1 MDALPTDPQLGPL
14 DLLVI
19 QPTPF
24 CNIDCSYCYLP
35 DRQSKKQITRDV
47 LEAIFERAFAS
58 GLVEH
63 PFTVVWHAGEPCVL
77 PPRFYKEA
85 IAILERHNTLGV
97 RVDHS
102 FQTNGTLID
111 AEWCAFI
118 KSHNVRI
125 GVSVDG
131 PAFLHDRFR
140 RTRGGKG
147 THTRVIQGMELLRS
161 EGIPFH
167 VITVLTGASL
177 DYPDELY
184 EFYRQYGISS
194 VGFNVE
200 EIEGPHR
207 HSSLEGSATYER
219 VVRFFAR
226 FYDLARGDWP
236 LHVRELHGATA
247 TIFGAGEEM
256 PARSHEIA
264 PLAIISVDCE
274 GRFSSFSPELLGLKS
289 EQYGDF
295 EFGRVQ
301 TDSFRAAARTEK
313 FRDPGRHR
321 RGRGTV
327 PPDLS
332 VFPVLRRRRSGQ
344 QILRERLVQLDGND
358 VLPLEQAGRDR
369 RRAGQARER
378 RSGSAGSRRNAFTA
392 LR

>member
-1 MDALPTDPQLGPL
+1 MDALPTDPELGPL

-35 DRQSKKQITRDV
+35 DRQSKKQIARDV
-47 LEAIFERAFAS
+47 LEAIFERTFAS

-77 PPRFYKEA
+77 PPRFYEEA
-85 IAILERHNTLGV
+85 IGILERHNTLGV

-111 AEWCAFI
+111 ADWCAFI

-140 RTRGGKG
+140 RTRRGHG
-147 THTRVIQGMELLRS
+147 THARVVAGMELLRR

-184 EFYRQYGISS
+184 EFYRRHGISS

-219 VVRFFAR
+219 VVRFFDR
-226 FYDLARGDWP
+226 FCDLASGDWP

-247 TIFGAGEEM
+247 TIFGAGEGM

-274 GRFSSFSPELLGLKS
+274 GRYSSFSPELLGLKS

-295 EFGRVQ
+295 AFGRVQ
-301 TDSFRAAARTEK
+301 TDSFRAAAQTAK
-313 FRDPGRHR
+313 FRAIQADIEAGVEQCRQTCPYFKYCGGGAPVNKYFENGSFNSTETMFCRLSKQAVIDVVLAKLEN
-321 RGRGTV
+321 GLCV
-327 PPDLS
+327 PP
-332 VFPVLRRRRSGQ
+332 VP
-344 QILRERLVQLDGND
+344 EATPA
-358 VLPLEQAGRDR
+358 PL
-369 RRAGQARER
+369 
-378 RSGSAGSRRNAFTA
+378 
-392 LR
+392 

>member
-1 MDALPTDPQLGPL
+1 MRAAAPL
-14 DLLVI
+14 L
-19 QPTPF
+19 Q
-24 CNIDCSYCYLP
+24 
-35 DRQSKKQITRDV
+35 
-47 LEAIFERAFAS
+47 
-58 GLVEH
+58 
-63 PFTVVWHAGEPCVL
+63 
-77 PPRFYKEA
+77 EA

-219 VVRFFAR
+219 RGPVLRPLLR
-226 FYDLARGDWP
+226 PGKGRLAP
-236 LHVRELHGATA
+236 AC
-247 TIFGAGEEM
+247 AGT
-256 PARSHEIA
+256 ARS
-264 PLAIISVDCE
+264 D
-274 GRFSSFSPELLGLKS
+274 
-289 EQYGDF
+289 
-295 EFGRVQ
+295 
-301 TDSFRAAARTEK
+301 
-313 FRDPGRHR
+313 RDDLR
-321 RGRGTV
+321 RGRRNAGPQPRDCAVGHYQRRLRGTV
-327 PPDLS
+327 
-332 VFPVLRRRRSGQ
+332 
-344 QILRERLVQLDGND
+344 QL
-358 VLPLEQAGRDR
+358 LLA
-369 RRAGQARER
+369 RAAR
-378 RSGSAGSRRNAFTA
+378 A
-392 LR
+392 